1 MRKRILLLLC
11 AVLCM
16 TLLCSCATLMQPI
29 NQANAQSKLEKI
41 EQDCLENGYDVQ
53 RLTESEVNSVIE
65 SIVSGEGIVLEGP
78 AAGILTYTYEEQ
90 DAYIIAT
97 VIAMSSAKDAKTL
110 AEAMENMTGDAG
122 NDSLSVEVSQSG
134 LIVTMLQIYG

>member
-16 TLLCSCATLMQPI
+16 MLLCSCATLMQPI

-41 EQDCLENGYDVQ
+41 EQECLENGYDVQ
-53 RLTESEVNSVIE
+53 RLTESEMNSVIE

-78 AAGILTYTYEEQ
+78 AAGMLTYTYEEQ
-90 DAYIIAT
+90 DADIIAT

-110 AEAMENMTGDAG
+110 ADAMENMTDEAE
-122 NDSLSVEVSQSG
+122 NDSLTVEISQSG

>member
-53 RLTESEVNSVIE
+53 RLTESEVNSLIE